1 MTFQLGEKV
10 KLFLRNCDSQR
21 KRIFVSENF
30 ELGFEFHL
38 EFVVIVVAG
47 NQAERDFSGGSFHWE
62 TEVAVGD

>member
-1 MTFQLGEKV
+1 MIPNE
-10 KLFLRNCDSQR
+10 

-47 NQAERDFSGGSFHWE
+47 NQAERDFSGGSFHGGA
-62 TEVAVGD
+62 EVAVGD